1 MDTACYPSHV
11 PFEKG
16 MGNLDFQEGKKM
28 PKTAEQLAKESENK
42 SYSNLGKTL
51 LILQDNIAEKN
62 NNNPIIKLN
71 EIPARINKTM
81 IVITRA
87 TNVIP
92 FSVRSRPNPTF
103 FSIDFEYFFD
113 IFPIPLS

>member
-1 MDTACYPSHV
+1 
-11 PFEKG
+11 
-16 MGNLDFQEGKKM
+16 M

-71 EIPARINKTM
+71 EIEKYANALIYLGGEKKTKEKAQENLN
-81 IVITRA
+81 ILSG
-87 TNVIP
+87 
-92 FSVRSRPNPTF
+92 F
-103 FSIDFEYFFD
+103 FEYLTRVPKGSKMSNFQILFD
-113 IFPIPLS
+113 ESFEEDDYEQFTQNLMRA